1 MVALIT
7 TIFMQPIRLFS
18 RRQTFRQ
25 QLINLLAP
33 ALSLQLSFIYAELST
48 ESFDV
53 TVLVLVH
60 LLSPLISIGVGIAAL
75 IALVF
80 WFYAAILGDPNGSDR
95 PHGYNDG
102 RTFVLAI
109 RNWWKGWLMR
119 SIHH

>member
-1 MVALIT
+1 
-7 TIFMQPIRLFS
+7 MQPIRLFS

-119 SIHH
+119 SIHY